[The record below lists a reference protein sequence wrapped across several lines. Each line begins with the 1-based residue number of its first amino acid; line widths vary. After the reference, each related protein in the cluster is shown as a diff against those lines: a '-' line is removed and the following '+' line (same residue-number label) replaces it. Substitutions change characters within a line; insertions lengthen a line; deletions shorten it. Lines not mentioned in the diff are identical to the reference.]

1 MSQRGGGGGWVGVQ
15 FSKRLDF
22 GVSIL
27 KMQENVRGVEI
38 LRHRTGLLCKSCQ
51 STFMF
56 LSKVDNKI
64 RFCWFFVS
72 NKMLY
77 PFKAWPRNLSAIS
90 PIRNVVSMYTHTPMH
105 TAKIWK
111 NI

>member
-22 GVSIL
+22 GGSIL

-51 STFMF
+51 SIFMF
-56 LSKVDNKI
+56 LS
-64 RFCWFFVS
+64 
-72 NKMLY
+72 
-77 PFKAWPRNLSAIS
+77 
-90 PIRNVVSMYTHTPMH
+90 
-105 TAKIWK
+105 
-111 NI
+111 